1 LEVLICAGVLFY
13 RFFCIDVLASKN
25 YSPKKKDRQTL
36 LTTELDRRRF
46 LSHGIAALGTT
57 WTAAHW
63 PAVVAAAEHAHHI
76 ALFPEDQKWEFF
88 TPTEAKEIEALA
100 SCIIPSD
107 GTPGAREAGVVYF
120 IDRALVTFSIND
132 QKTYREGL
140 PEIQKRVHELFP
152 EAASFSAA
160 TSEQQETV
168 LASLDEA
175 GAKNPPRRPRGNF
188 RPSATA
194 QPLFEILRIHTIA
207 GFLIDPEADRRGNR
221 GGVGW
226 AVIGREPG
234 HSFQPPFSAIDRDYP
249 GWHRASSVTA
259 SSKDAATKDA
269 DQK

>member
-1 LEVLICAGVLFY
+1 LI
-13 RFFCIDVLASKN
+13 
-25 YSPKKKDRQTL
+25 
-36 LTTELDRRRF
+36 TELDRRRF
-46 LSHGIAALGTT
+46 LSHGIAALGAT

-63 PAVVAAAEHAHHI
+63 PAVVAAAQHAHHI

-88 TPTEAKEIEALA
+88 TPAEAKEVEALA

-120 IDRALVTFSIND
+120 IDRALLTFAVDD
-132 QKTYREGL
+132 QKTYRKGL
-140 PEIQKRVHELFP
+140 PEIQKRVRELFP
-152 EAASFSAA
+152 EASLFSAA
-160 TSEQQETV
+160 TPEQQEAV

-175 GAKNPPRRPRGNF
+175 GAKNAPRRPRGTF

-194 QPLFEILRIHTIA
+194 QPLFEVLRMHTIA
-207 GFLIDPEADRRGNR
+207 GFLIDPEADRKGNR

-234 HSFQPPFSAIDRDYP
+234 HSFRPPFSAIDKGYP
-249 GWHRASSVTA
+249 GWQPAASFTA
-259 SSKDAATKDA
+259 SKQAGTRDS

>member
-1 LEVLICAGVLFY
+1 VPVFCSIVSFALTFAFARITVQKRKIGQLLI
-13 RFFCIDVLASKN
+13 
-25 YSPKKKDRQTL
+25 
-36 LTTELDRRRF
+36 TELDRRKF
-46 LSHGIAALGTT
+46 LSHGIAALGAT
-57 WTAAHW
+57 WTTAHW
-63 PAVVAAAEHAHHI
+63 PTVVAAAEHAHRI
-76 ALFPEDQKWEFF
+76 TLFPDDQKWEFF
-88 TPTEAKEIEALA
+88 TPAEAKEVEALA

-120 IDRALVTFSIND
+120 IDRALVTFSMND

-160 TSEQQETV
+160 MSEQQEAV

-175 GAKNPPRRPRGNF
+175 GAKNAPRRARGNF
-188 RPSATA
+188 RPSTTA
-194 QPLFEILRIHTIA
+194 QPLFEILRMHTIA
-207 GFLIDPEADRRGNR
+207 GFLIDPEADRKGNR

-234 HSFQPPFSAIDRDYP
+234 HSFQPPFSAIDKGYP
-249 GWHRASSVTA
+249 GWQPATSVT
-259 SSKDAATKDA
+259 AATKDA